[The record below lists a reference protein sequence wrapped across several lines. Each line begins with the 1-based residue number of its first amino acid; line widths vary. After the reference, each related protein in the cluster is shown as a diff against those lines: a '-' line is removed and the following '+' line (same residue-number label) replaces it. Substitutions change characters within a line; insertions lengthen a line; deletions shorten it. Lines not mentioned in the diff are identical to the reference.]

1 MSEERISD
9 ELNYSIVKNN
19 HSTTVF
25 RKISPQGISTAIA
38 LSSSASVGSYD
49 FILPPSVMNLSKS
62 RLTFQLQLPVPV
74 TTVNANWLNANLLT
88 ILSRVVIY
96 DSATNALLMDVSNM
110 EKYASLVSC
119 SSTSFAEFSTKAQGS
134 VAGNILGAVAA
145 TSQLYPYE
153 DIGKVNATANPT
165 GDNINLGTTNSYM
178 GRKQLF
184 VGADV
189 AVAYIDVSIPFS
201 AFKHTIMAL
210 NKDIYS
216 PSNLVLQLY
225 FNSTDNF
232 AWNAKSITV
241 PSTTVTSVNTGALIN
256 NLSIQLAN
264 EGNLAIV
271 SQVISRVMG
280 EGVSIPIA
288 YPTVTRQAISASSAH
303 SYQISLTKGYGQRI
317 LAILSA
323 PFSAAA
329 GVNLRNVHARDN
341 LSTYQTTLNNSPIKY
356 PNGFNCLVSEDYFYG
371 NREYFEGSALQS
383 IGEYISAEWL
393 HCDSFVGEFPL
404 HQLDQTKVDGLD
416 VGTQSAVWQIQA
428 NLSTSTAY
436 TWISCIVGQKVLTFS
451 SSGTMIQ

>member
-1 MSEERISD
+1 
-9 ELNYSIVKNN
+9 
-19 HSTTVF
+19 
-25 RKISPQGISTAIA
+25 
-38 LSSSASVGSYD
+38 
-49 FILPPSVMNLSKS
+49 
-62 RLTFQLQLPVPV
+62 
-74 TTVNANWLNANLLT
+74 
-88 ILSRVVIY
+88 
-96 DSATNALLMDVSNM
+96 
-110 EKYASLVSC
+110 
-119 SSTSFAEFSTKAQGS
+119 
-134 VAGNILGAVAA
+134 
-145 TSQLYPYE
+145 
-153 DIGKVNATANPT
+153 
-165 GDNINLGTTNSYM
+165 
-178 GRKQLF
+178 
-184 VGADV
+184 
-189 AVAYIDVSIPFS
+189 
-201 AFKHTIMAL
+201 
-210 NKDIYS
+210 
-216 PSNLVLQLY
+216 
-225 FNSTDNF
+225 
-232 AWNAKSITV
+232 
-241 PSTTVTSVNTGALIN
+241 
-256 NLSIQLAN
+256 
-264 EGNLAIV
+264 
-271 SQVISRVMG
+271 MG